1 MLTKEKLKITS
12 QTFNKF
18 NLLVSSLFASMLDF
32 SVSQMFINM
41 LRKQVNTPQIVYL
54 LDADKSSKSN
64 KFLFLGNKINYFK
77 ENLRISSLNKIR
89 NEIDGRREYK
99 QITDKQDAET
109 RRYIFI
115 DESFDRFGRKKLN
128 KV

>member
-1 MLTKEKLKITS
+1 
-12 QTFNKF
+12 
-18 NLLVSSLFASMLDF
+18 MLDF